1 MTDYSNLQRS
11 GYETIDTI
19 THIGH
24 QLFSEALNFT
34 VPIINNIARNTN
46 ISNNDVIR
54 TNVNRPRLK
63 SHNLRVVKD
72 EDNCRLKY
80 AIYMPGVP
88 KENVNIN
95 VNNGK
100 LIIRANTNVSNE
112 VIDLEDETE
121 RNIGNIDFSNWD
133 YLQEFEYN
141 KELDVPYNTTSN
153 SIRCTIHDGILKIYV
168 KKTGNYER
176 STNVSLD

>member
-1 MTDYSNLQRS
+1 MTEYSNLHRA
-11 GYETIDTI
+11 GHETIDTI

-46 ISNNDVIR
+46 ISNNDIIR
-54 TNVNRPRLK
+54 NNINRPRLK

-72 EDNCRLKY
+72 EDTRYLKY
-80 AIYMPGVP
+80 AIYIPGVS
-88 KENVNIN
+88 KENLNIN

-100 LIIRANTNVSNE
+100 LMIKAETNVSNE
-112 VIDLEDETE
+112 IIDLEDETE
-121 RNIGNIDFSNWD
+121 RNISNIDFSNWD

-141 KELDVPYNTTSN
+141 KELDVPYNTTS
-153 SIRCTIHDGILKIYV
+153 SCIRCTIHDGILKIYV
-168 KKTGNYER
+168 KKTGDYEQ
-176 STNVSLD
+176 TTQVSLD